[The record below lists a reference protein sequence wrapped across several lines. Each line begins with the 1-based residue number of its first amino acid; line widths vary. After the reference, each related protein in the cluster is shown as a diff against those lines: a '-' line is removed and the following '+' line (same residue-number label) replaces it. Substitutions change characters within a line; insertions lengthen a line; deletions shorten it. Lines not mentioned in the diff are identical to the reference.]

1 MNELKIEDLSCK
13 RGESKVLNNI
23 NLTIKSGE
31 TLVVKGR
38 NGSGKTTLLRILSN
52 FITSYQGKVSLNDLS
67 ILEDNLYNNKFNLI
81 GQKNSLKDNLSIKKN
96 LELWDI
102 IFNETL
108 DHTKL
113 LEHDNLDHLINRD
126 VGSLSDGQKKCIS
139 LHRLNYN
146 KYEFWFLDEPFVY
159 LDEVNTNSLIEKIN
173 LFNENMGIV
182 ILTSNINLP
191 KKLTTNRLAKAIN
204 NKKRD
209 EYIDKFETVNF
220 FL

>member
-108 DHTKL
+108 DHAKL
-113 LEHDNLDHLINRD
+113 LEFDNLDHLINRD

-173 LFNENMGIV
+173 RFNENMGIV

-191 KKLTTNRLAKAIN
+191 KKFHK
-204 NKKRD
+204 
-209 EYIDKFETVNF
+209 EVNI
-220 FL
+220 

>member
-13 RGESKVLNNI
+13 RGESKVLNNV
-23 NLTIKSGE
+23 NLIIKSGE

-108 DHTKL
+108 DHAKL
-113 LEHDNLDHLINRD
+113 LEYDNLDHLINRD

-173 LFNENMGIV
+173 RFNENMGIV

-191 KKLTTNRLAKAIN
+191 KKFHK
-204 NKKRD
+204 
-209 EYIDKFETVNF
+209 EVNI
-220 FL
+220 

>member
-102 IFNETL
+102 LFNETL
-108 DHTKL
+108 DHAKL

-159 LDEVNTNSLIEKIN
+159 LDEVNTNSLIGKIN
-173 LFNENMGIV
+173 RFNENMGIV

-191 KKLTTNRLAKAIN
+191 KKFHK
-204 NKKRD
+204 
-209 EYIDKFETVNF
+209 EVNI
-220 FL
+220 

>member
-113 LEHDNLDHLINRD
+113 LEQDNLDHLINRD

-159 LDEVNTNSLIEKIN
+159 LDEVNTNSLIKKIN
-173 LFNENMGIV
+173 RFNENMGIV

-191 KKLTTNRLAKAIN
+191 KKFHK
-204 NKKRD
+204 
-209 EYIDKFETVNF
+209 EVNI
-220 FL
+220 

>member
-31 TLVVKGR
+31 TLVVKGL

-126 VGSLSDGQKKCIS
+126 VSSLSDGQKKCIS

-173 LFNENMGIV
+173 RFNENMGIV

-191 KKLTTNRLAKAIN
+191 KKFHKEVSI
-204 NKKRD
+204 
-209 EYIDKFETVNF
+209 
-220 FL
+220 

>member
-31 TLVVKGR
+31 TLVIKGR

-52 FITSYQGKVSLNDLS
+52 FITSYQGKVSLNDLN

-108 DHTKL
+108 DHAKL
-113 LEHDNLDHLINRD
+113 LEHDNLDRLINRD

-173 LFNENMGIV
+173 RFNENMGIV

-191 KKLTTNRLAKAIN
+191 KKFHK
-204 NKKRD
+204 
-209 EYIDKFETVNF
+209 EVNI
-220 FL
+220 

>member
-52 FITSYQGKVSLNDLS
+52 FITSYQGKVSLNELS

-108 DHTKL
+108 DHAKL
-113 LEHDNLDHLINRD
+113 LEYDNLDHLINRD

-173 LFNENMGIV
+173 RFNENMGIV

-191 KKLTTNRLAKAIN
+191 KKFHK
-204 NKKRD
+204 
-209 EYIDKFETVNF
+209 EVNI
-220 FL
+220 

>member
-108 DHTKL
+108 NHAKL

-173 LFNENMGIV
+173 RFNENMGIV

-191 KKLTTNRLAKAIN
+191 KKFHK
-204 NKKRD
+204 
-209 EYIDKFETVNF
+209 EVNI
-220 FL
+220 

>member
-81 GQKNSLKDNLSIKKN
+81 SQKNSLKDNLSIKKN

-108 DHTKL
+108 DHAKL

-173 LFNENMGIV
+173 RFNENMGIV

-191 KKLTTNRLAKAIN
+191 KKFHK
-204 NKKRD
+204 
-209 EYIDKFETVNF
+209 EVNI
-220 FL
+220 

>member
-31 TLVVKGR
+31 TLVIKGR

-102 IFNETL
+102 IFNESL
-108 DHTKL
+108 DHAKL
-113 LEHDNLDHLINRD
+113 LERDNLDHLINRD

-159 LDEVNTNSLIEKIN
+159 LDEANTNSLIEKIN
-173 LFNENMGIV
+173 RFNENMGIV

-191 KKLTTNRLAKAIN
+191 KKFHK
-204 NKKRD
+204 
-209 EYIDKFETVNF
+209 EVNI
-220 FL
+220 

>member
-102 IFNETL
+102 LFNETL
-108 DHTKL
+108 DHAKL
-113 LEHDNLDHLINRD
+113 LERDNLDHLINRD

-159 LDEVNTNSLIEKIN
+159 LDEVNTKSLIEKIN
-173 LFNENMGIV
+173 RFNENMGIV

-191 KKLTTNRLAKAIN
+191 KKFHK
-204 NKKRD
+204 
-209 EYIDKFETVNF
+209 EVNI
-220 FL
+220 

>member
-38 NGSGKTTLLRILSN
+38 NGSGKTTLLSILSN
-52 FITSYQGKVSLNDLS
+52 FITSYDGNALFNDIS

-81 GQKNSLKDNLSIKKN
+81 GQKNSLKDNLSIKKI

-108 DHTKL
+108 DHAKL

-173 LFNENMGIV
+173 RFNENMGIV

-191 KKLTTNRLAKAIN
+191 KKFHK
-204 NKKRD
+204 
-209 EYIDKFETVNF
+209 EVNI
-220 FL
+220 

>member
-139 LHRLNYN
+139 LYRLNYN

-173 LFNENMGIV
+173 RFNENMGIV
-182 ILTSNINLP
+182 ILTSNINLQ
-191 KKLTTNRLAKAIN
+191 KKFHK
-204 NKKRD
+204 
-209 EYIDKFETVNF
+209 EVNI
-220 FL
+220 

>member
-102 IFNETL
+102 IYHETL

-159 LDEVNTNSLIEKIN
+159 LDEVNTNLLIEKIN
-173 LFNENMGIV
+173 RFNENMGTV

-191 KKLTTNRLAKAIN
+191 KKFHK
-204 NKKRD
+204 
-209 EYIDKFETVNF
+209 EVNI
-220 FL
+220 

>member
-52 FITSYQGKVSLNDLS
+52 FITSYEGKVLFNDVGIS
-67 ILEDNLYNNKFNLI
+67 DDNLYNSKFNLI

-108 DHTKL
+108 DHAKL
-113 LEHDNLDHLINRD
+113 LEYDNLDHLINRD
-126 VGSLSDGQKKCIS
+126 VGSLSDGKKKCIS

-146 KYEFWFLDEPFVY
+146 KCDMWFLDEPFVF
-159 LDEVNTNSLIEKIN
+159 LDEVNTNLLIEKIN
-173 LFNENMGIV
+173 QFNENMGIV

-191 KKLTTNRLAKAIN
+191 KKFHKEIN
-204 NKKRD
+204 
-209 EYIDKFETVNF
+209 I
-220 FL
+220 

>member
-102 IFNETL
+102 LFNETL
-108 DHTKL
+108 DHAKL
-113 LEHDNLDHLINRD
+113 LENDNLDHLINRD

-139 LHRLNYN
+139 LYRLNYN

-173 LFNENMGIV
+173 RFNENMGIV

-191 KKLTTNRLAKAIN
+191 KNFHKEIN
-204 NKKRD
+204 
-209 EYIDKFETVNF
+209 I
-220 FL
+220 

>member
-52 FITSYQGKVSLNDLS
+52 FITSYQGKVSLNDLN

-108 DHTKL
+108 DHAKL

-159 LDEVNTNSLIEKIN
+159 LDELNTNSLIEKIN
-173 LFNENMGIV
+173 RFNENILIV

-191 KKLTTNRLAKAIN
+191 KKFHK
-204 NKKRD
+204 
-209 EYIDKFETVNF
+209 EVNI
-220 FL
+220 

>member
-13 RGESKVLNNI
+13 RGESKVLNNL

-108 DHTKL
+108 DHANL

-126 VGSLSDGQKKCIS
+126 VGSLSDGQKKSIS
-139 LHRLNYN
+139 LYRLNYN

-173 LFNENMGIV
+173 RFNENMGIV

-191 KKLTTNRLAKAIN
+191 KKFHK
-204 NKKRD
+204 
-209 EYIDKFETVNF
+209 EVNI
-220 FL
+220 

>member
-23 NLTIKSGE
+23 NLIIKSGE

-159 LDEVNTNSLIEKIN
+159 LDEVNTNSLIKKIN
-173 LFNENMGIV
+173 RFNENMGIV

-191 KKLTTNRLAKAIN
+191 KKFHK
-204 NKKRD
+204 
-209 EYIDKFETVNF
+209 EVNI
-220 FL
+220 

>member
-102 IFNETL
+102 IFNESL
-108 DHTKL
+108 DHAKL
-113 LEHDNLDHLINRD
+113 LERDNLDHLINRD
-126 VGSLSDGQKKCIS
+126 VSSLSDGQKKCIS

-159 LDEVNTNSLIEKIN
+159 LDEVNTNSLIEIIN
-173 LFNENMGIV
+173 RFNENMGIV

-191 KKLTTNRLAKAIN
+191 KKFHK
-204 NKKRD
+204 
-209 EYIDKFETVNF
+209 EVNI
-220 FL
+220 

>member
-108 DHTKL
+108 DHAKL

-159 LDEVNTNSLIEKIN
+159 LDEVNTNSLIKKVN
-173 LFNENMGIV
+173 RFNENMGIV

-191 KKLTTNRLAKAIN
+191 KKFHK
-204 NKKRD
+204 
-209 EYIDKFETVNF
+209 EVNI
-220 FL
+220 

>member
-108 DHTKL
+108 DHAKL

-159 LDEVNTNSLIEKIN
+159 LDEVNTNLLIEKIN
-173 LFNENMGIV
+173 RFNENMVIV

-191 KKLTTNRLAKAIN
+191 KKFHK
-204 NKKRD
+204 
-209 EYIDKFETVNF
+209 EVNI
-220 FL
+220 

>member
-108 DHTKL
+108 DHAKL
-113 LEHDNLDHLINRD
+113 LERDNLDHLINRD

-173 LFNENMGIV
+173 RFNENMGIV

-191 KKLTTNRLAKAIN
+191 KKFHK
-204 NKKRD
+204 
-209 EYIDKFETVNF
+209 EVNI
-220 FL
+220 

>member
-31 TLVVKGR
+31 TLVVKGL

-108 DHTKL
+108 DHAKL
-113 LEHDNLDHLINRD
+113 LEYDNLDHLINRD

-173 LFNENMGIV
+173 RFNENMGIV

-191 KKLTTNRLAKAIN
+191 KKFHK
-204 NKKRD
+204 
-209 EYIDKFETVNF
+209 EVNI
-220 FL
+220 

>member
-31 TLVVKGR
+31 TLVIKGR

-173 LFNENMGIV
+173 QFNENMGIV

-191 KKLTTNRLAKAIN
+191 KKFHK
-204 NKKRD
+204 
-209 EYIDKFETVNF
+209 EVNI
-220 FL
+220 

>member
-23 NLTIKSGE
+23 NLTIKAGE
-31 TLVVKGR
+31 TFVVKGR
-38 NGSGKTTLLRILSN
+38 NGSCKTTLLRILSN

-108 DHTKL
+108 DHAKL
-113 LEHDNLDHLINRD
+113 LEYDNLDHLINRD

-173 LFNENMGIV
+173 RFNENMGIV

-191 KKLTTNRLAKAIN
+191 KKFHK
-204 NKKRD
+204 
-209 EYIDKFETVNF
+209 EVNI
-220 FL
+220 

>member
-108 DHTKL
+108 DHAKL
-113 LEHDNLDHLINRD
+113 LEHHNLDHLINRD

-173 LFNENMGIV
+173 RFNENMGIV

-191 KKLTTNRLAKAIN
+191 KKFHK
-204 NKKRD
+204 
-209 EYIDKFETVNF
+209 EVNI
-220 FL
+220 

>member
-13 RGESKVLNNI
+13 RGESKVLNNL

-108 DHTKL
+108 DHANL

-173 LFNENMGIV
+173 RFNENMGIV

-191 KKLTTNRLAKAIN
+191 KKFHK
-204 NKKRD
+204 
-209 EYIDKFETVNF
+209 EVNI
-220 FL
+220 

>member
-13 RGESKVLNNI
+13 RGESKVLNNL

-108 DHTKL
+108 DHAKL

-159 LDEVNTNSLIEKIN
+159 LDEANTNSLIEKIN
-173 LFNENMGIV
+173 RFNENMGIV

-191 KKLTTNRLAKAIN
+191 KKFHK
-204 NKKRD
+204 
-209 EYIDKFETVNF
+209 EVNI
-220 FL
+220 